1 MKQAL
6 LKLYAKIRKCMN
18 PVKMPISTEWE
29 IYKNLSMSAFS
40 KRINSF
46 PYKSD
51 PVGGLFDHTASFEHF
66 IDPTVKSGRDCD
78 DFARMWLLWGMC
90 NGYRAVEVLVT
101 SKKHLFKDSHVVTVL
116 YKDEKYILCNYR
128 TYPATSSFVSALDYL
143 KSWGTIYK
151 DGYIYAIV
159 D

>member
-51 PVGGLFDHTASFEHF
+51 PVGGLFDHTASFVLNPASRE
-66 IDPTVKSGRDCD
+66 IDLISTIPSSISG
-78 DFARMWLLWGMC
+78 
-90 NGYRAVEVLVT
+90 
-101 SKKHLFKDSHVVTVL
+101 
-116 YKDEKYILCNYR
+116 
-128 TYPATSSFVSALDYL
+128 TSSSNNSLTISA
-143 KSWGTIYK
+143 
-151 DGYIYAIV
+151 
-159 D
+159 